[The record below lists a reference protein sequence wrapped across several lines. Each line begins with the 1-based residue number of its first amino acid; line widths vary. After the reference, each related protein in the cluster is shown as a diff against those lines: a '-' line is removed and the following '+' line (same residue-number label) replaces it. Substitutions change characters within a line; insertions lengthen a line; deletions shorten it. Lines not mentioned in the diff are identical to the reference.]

1 MLPWAWSGLKSI
13 LKLMISLSVKL
24 SDNLSYLLHS
34 TDSAKISHQVNVPGG
49 MVVDMAPSGGLG
61 GALGASALANL
72 PPPYQPV
79 SIRPLG
85 SSSSLDEPQDYLW
98 LLNCESKKPEP
109 NR

>member
-1 MLPWAWSGLKSI
+1 M
-13 LKLMISLSVKL
+13 KL
-24 SDNLSYLLHS
+24 SDNLSYLLLS

-49 MVVDMAPSGGLG
+49 LVVDMAPSG

-85 SSSSLDEPQDYLW
+85 SSCSLDEPQDYLW